1 MRKVRFYFFPILL
14 LFFAFQGKA
23 QLSLRLPNGVRPAVE
38 KVLGSFSNNFSSI
51 QGDTLSVTSNS
62 TVFNSTV
69 KPEGAIECTLTKF
82 WTNTQPDYSWQ
93 AIMLQTDDFDV
104 AVKKYSTC
112 YQQLKNTTIRLGS
125 GNCKMEGEYEAP
137 GDTKNEDKNP
147 DAASAPK
154 STSSDDDIE
163 EVVFVLQKDN
173 TVKKVK
179 VKTGIQDLNNIEI
192 LEGLKEG
199 DEVITGPYS
208 IVSKTLKDGNLVQV
222 VAKDK
227 LFEDK
232 KKD

>member
-23 QLSLRLPNGVRPAVE
+23 QVSLRLSNGVRPAVE

-93 AIMLQTDDFDV
+93 AIMLQTEDFDV

-137 GDTKNEDKNP
+137 GDTKNFY
-147 DAASAPK
+147 
-154 STSSDDDIE
+154 STIFTPGTNDP
-163 EVVFVLQKDN
+163 VLSR
-173 TVKKVK
+173 
-179 VKTGIQDLNNIEI
+179 LRLEI
-192 LEGLKEG
+192 LLEGDMTSWKLSILVYERVHDDKEG
-199 DEVITGPYS
+199 S
-208 IVSKTLKDGNLVQV
+208 ILNGK
-222 VAKDK
+222 
-227 LFEDK
+227 
-232 KKD
+232 